1 MSTALTRLGRREANE
16 VREIWRLAA
25 MTAKELESKAWRL
38 IGSGKIA
45 GERARRKVLM
55 QEAFDLLT
63 RASALRQ
70 LDLDSEEE
78 LKGGTSIEERGYR
91 MRLSNWDGTTLWV
104 YLRAESRADAMWA
117 ANTLAGACSDYFE
130 DFDLWDGTNHLL
142 SADTKLSFFFSYSA
156 EEVAAAS
163 QQSLL
168 DTEETLMR
176 SEVAVAHSRK
186 LLEATAA
193 LRDRLTRHGN

>member
-1 MSTALTRLGRREANE
+1 
-16 VREIWRLAA
+16 
-25 MTAKELESKAWRL
+25 
-38 IGSGKIA
+38 
-45 GERARRKVLM
+45 M

-70 LDLDSEEE
+70 IELDNEEID
-78 LKGGTSIEERGYR
+78 GGFSIGEEGYR
-91 MRLSNWDGTTLWV
+91 MRLSNWDGATLWV
-104 YLRAESRADAMWA
+104 YLQAESRADAMWA
-117 ANTLAGACSDYFE
+117 AYALGHACSDCFE

-142 SADTKLSFFFSYSA
+142 STETKFTSFFSDSA

-168 DTEETLMR
+168 DVEETLLHSR
-176 SEVAVAHSRK
+176 VAVARSRK

-193 LRDRLTRHGN
+193 LRDRLAHHEN

>member
-1 MSTALTRLGRREANE
+1 
-16 VREIWRLAA
+16 
-25 MTAKELESKAWRL
+25 MTATELESKAWRL
-38 IGSGKIA
+38 IAMAKVA
-45 GERARRKVLM
+45 TNKTRRKVLM
-55 QEAFDLLT
+55 QEAYNLLA

-70 LDLDSEEE
+70 LDLDSEQLSRGSSTGEQ
-78 LKGGTSIEERGYR
+78 GYR
-91 MRLSNWDGTTLWV
+91 MRLSNWDGTTLRV
-104 YLRAESRADAMWA
+104 YLQAESRADAMWA
-117 ANTLAGACSDYFE
+117 AHALAGACSDYFE

>member
-1 MSTALTRLGRREANE
+1 
-16 VREIWRLAA
+16 
-25 MTAKELESKAWRL
+25 MTAKELESKAWRV
-38 IGSGKIA
+38 IGMAKVA
-45 GERARRKVLM
+45 VNKTRRKVLM

-63 RASALRQ
+63 RASTLRK
-70 LDLDSEEE
+70 LESNNEEMN
-78 LKGGTSIEERGYR
+78 GGFSIGEQAYR
-91 MRLSNWDGTTLWV
+91 MRLSDSDGTTLWV

-117 ANTLAGACSDYFE
+117 AYALGHACSDYFE

-142 SADTKLSFFFSYSA
+142 SADAKLSSFFSDSA

-168 DTEETLMR
+168 DIEETLLH
-176 SEVAVAHSRK
+176 SEVAVARSRK

-193 LRDRLTRHGN
+193 LRDRLARHEN